1 LDATFI
7 GTEDVHMGR
16 LSILSRK
23 PVRLLVI
30 FTLAFLVCLPI
41 IRPLEFGSAQGQDQ
55 TQYYTTNF
63 AWDYGGQHWVWNLS
77 IPQAEYDAYKAFPDL
92 IRVQLGPEKYGFF
105 TTTQDSFMLTLAQK
119 LNETG
124 TQMGYSSYDQV
135 NFVLAF
141 VQSIPYAFDNISTGY
156 QVYQRFPI
164 ETLVDNTGDCKSHSI
179 LFATLTLLMD
189 YGTVFISPPD
199 HLAVGVLG
207 NNLGSA
213 YWPYNN
219 QSYYYCE
226 TTGSGFKI
234 GQLPDQF
241 IDQKAFVYAIDDSQ
255 QYVPNYQATS
265 STRTNPTIMPGTPAP
280 TPKSTVQPNPS
291 TAPGISQPTI
301 QPVQPLSLNLI
312 SDSPFLFIVI
322 AAAIGISIAVTIKTA
337 KSSKE
342 TASPLQMKNEIVDE
356 GKFCIYCGS
365 SNKSFA
371 SYCER
376 CGKKID

>member
-1 LDATFI
+1 MVRSML
-7 GTEDVHMGR
+7 R
-16 LSILSRK
+16 RK
-23 PVRLLVI
+23 AVRLLII
-30 FTLAFLVCLPI
+30 FTLAFVVCLPL
-41 IRPLEFGSAQGQDQ
+41 IRPLGQVDAQSPDQ
-55 TQYYTTNF
+55 NQYYTTNF
-63 AWDYGGQHWVWNLS
+63 TWDYGGHHWVWNLS
-77 IPQAEYDAYKAFPDL
+77 IPQAEYDAYKAVPDS
-92 IRVQLGPEKYGFF
+92 IRVQLGPEKFGFF
-105 TTTQDSFMLTLAQK
+105 TTTQDSFMQTLAQK

-135 NFVLAF
+135 NFVLSF
-141 VQSIPYAFDNISTGY
+141 VQSIPYAFDNVSTGY
-156 QVYQRFPI
+156 QVYQRFPV

-207 NNLGSA
+207 NNLGGS
-213 YWPYNN
+213 YWTYNN
-219 QSYYYCE
+219 QTYYYCE
-226 TTGSGFKI
+226 TTGAGFKI

-241 IDQKAFVYAIDDSQ
+241 IDQKAFVYSIDDSQ
-255 QYVPNYQATS
+255 QYIPNYQATS
-265 STRTNPTIMPGTPAP
+265 ATQTDPTIIPGTPAP
-280 TPKSTVQPNPS
+280 TTEPTIQPNQTTPP
-291 TAPGISQPTI
+291 AISQPTI

-312 SDSPFLFIVI
+312 SDSPFLFIII

-342 TASPLQMKNEIVDE
+342 TPSPPQMKNEIVDE
-356 GKFCIYCGS
+356 GKFCVYCGS